1 MQVLPDFTPGFIL
14 SVFIKKNIMFDK
26 ETYTDRRKQL
36 QKKLGSGIVLLLGNQ
51 ESSMSYRDNWY
62 PFRQDSS
69 FLYFCGIDLADLIL
83 VIDIDNDSEILF
95 GNDATI
101 DDVVWQGP
109 LPSIQELADQSGIR
123 GSKKLSE
130 LKSYLQSARPS
141 MVHYLPPYRPEHYD
155 TIEDLLGISRHE
167 TESKKSIALIKAIV
181 SLRSIKSEAEIAE
194 IEEAV
199 NTTNQMQMAA
209 LHFAKA
215 GDTEAQVAAQL
226 QAIAIAGGGNLSFP
240 TILTTRGETLHIHY
254 TSNPIVAGKMLLCD
268 CGAETKRHYAGD
280 LTRTFPVDNAFTQ
293 IQKEVY
299 EIVLQTQQAAASALK
314 PGELYRNVH
323 LLACEKLVD
332 GLKQI
337 GLMKGDSHEAVINN
351 AHTLFFQC
359 GLGHML
365 GLDIHDME
373 NLGEQFV
380 GYDETITK
388 SKEFGLKSLR
398 LAKALEP
405 GFVLTVE
412 PGLYFI
418 PALMDIWK
426 AENKHSSFINY
437 DKLEKFRSF
446 GGIRIEEDF
455 VITSTGSRVL
465 GEPLPKGVPEI
476 ESFRKDILQTVPS
489 IVPASRI

>member
-1 MQVLPDFTPGFIL
+1 VIL
-14 SVFIKKNIMFDK
+14 L
-26 ETYTDRRKQL
+26 T
-36 QKKLGSGIVLLLGNQ
+36 GNQ
-51 ESSMSYRDNWY
+51 QSSMSYRDNWY
-62 PFRQDSS
+62 PFRQDSC
-69 FLYFCGIDLADLIL
+69 FLYFCGIDLPDLIL
-83 VIDIDNDSEILF
+83 LIDIDNDREILF
-95 GNDATI
+95 GDDADI
-101 DDVVWQGP
+101 DDVIWQGP
-109 LPSIQELADQSGIR
+109 VPSIRELGDKSGIS
-123 GSKKLSE
+123 GSKQMAD
-130 LKSYLQSARPS
+130 LKPYLQNAGKSS
-141 MVHYLPPYRPEHYD
+141 VHYLPPYRPEQFL
-155 TIEDLLGISRHE
+155 IIGDLLDIAHKE
-167 TESKKSIALIKAIV
+167 IESKKSVALIKAIV

-194 IEEAV
+194 IETAV
-199 NTTNQMQMAA
+199 NITNQMQLAA
-209 LHFAKA
+209 LRYAKP
-215 GDTEAQVAAQL
+215 GDTEAQIAGRL

-254 TSNPIVAGKMLLCD
+254 TNNPVIAGKMLLCD
-268 CGAETKRHYAGD
+268 CGAETERHYAGD
-280 LTRTFPVDNAFTQ
+280 LTRTFPVDEQFTQ
-293 IQKEVY
+293 VQKEIY
-299 EIVLQTQQAAASALK
+299 EIVLRAQMAAAAALK

-332 GLKQI
+332 GLKEI
-337 GLMKGDSHEAVINN
+337 GLMKGDSHEAVTNN

-373 NLGEQFV
+373 NLGEEYV
-380 GYDETITK
+380 GYDETIIK

-437 DKLEKFRSF
+437 QKLDQFRSF

-455 VITSTGSRVL
+455 VITENGSRVL
-465 GEPLPKGVPEI
+465 GEPLPKTASEI
-476 ESFRKDILQTVPS
+476 ESFRKNILQTTPS
-489 IVPASRI
+489 IVPASKV